1 MNSPRLLLVDDD
13 PDMGIVVRIL
23 ARKSGHLLTHCL
35 DARSAWSSLD
45 AERPDLILLDVNLPG
60 TSGLEFL
67 ARLRASSSHST
78 HAVALFVQPALT
90 QDIAAGWEAG
100 ADYHVSKDLVTRPD
114 AWKERLEEIVAH
126 RHGRASGSS
135 IFIKEAELPEA
146 GWEAPH
152 VLLRLPLL
160 NALPTELLRS
170 ILTRAV
176 AAGPLTPKLLL
187 AWMNGWPTPST
198 PGAPVESGQV
208 KECMLRL
215 IDQVGC
221 LFGTAACAMI
231 LKDIHNRRG
240 GER

>member
-1 MNSPRLLLVDDD
+1 MTSPRLLLVDDD
-13 PDMGIVVRIL
+13 PDLGIVVRIL
-23 ARKSGHLLTHCL
+23 ARKSGHSLTHCL

-67 ARLRASSSHST
+67 ARLRASPSHST

-100 ADYHVSKDLVTRPD
+100 ADYHVSKDLVTRPE

-126 RHGRASGSS
+126 RRSRASGYS

-160 NALPTELLRS
+160 NALPTELLQS

-176 AAGPLTPKLLL
+176 ATGPLTPKLFL
-187 AWMNGWPTPST
+187 AWMNGRPTPST

-221 LFGTAACAMI
+221 LFGAAACAMI
-231 LKDIHNRRG
+231 LKDIHDRRG